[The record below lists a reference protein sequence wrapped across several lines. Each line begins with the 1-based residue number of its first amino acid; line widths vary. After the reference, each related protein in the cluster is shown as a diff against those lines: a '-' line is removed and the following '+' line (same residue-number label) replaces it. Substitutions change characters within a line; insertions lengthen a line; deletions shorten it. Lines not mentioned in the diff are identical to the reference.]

1 MLEADWRRKAQSA
14 SAAVVVT
21 MCCNELGD
29 DLYNP
34 ARPFYASQSAKPNV
48 MKELLALFAQ
58 IAVSRKGPQDL
69 PASWLLLVLTV
80 AGYGIIRFLVS
91 SVMPPVFSTHSPGMG
106 FTRHSVAPPSRR
118 RSPMPL

>member
-1 MLEADWRRKAQSA
+1 MLEADWSRETQSA

-21 MCCNELGD
+21 MCCNERGD

-34 ARPFYASQSAKPNV
+34 ARPFYARPRSKPNV

-69 PASWLLLVLTV
+69 PASYLLLVLTV
-80 AGYGIIRFLVS
+80 AGYGLIRFAVS
-91 SVMPPVFSTHSPGMG
+91 SVMPPVDQWRTHLLIEIA
-106 FTRHSVAPPSRR
+106 FTLAWY
-118 RSPMPL
+118 